1 MFRKTR
7 SQPCFCHSGK
17 ALALGSVLL
26 SLLSSPAYAAD
37 WTGAVDNDWFN
48 AGNWS
53 GGVPTTGMTGYID
66 TTVNAPEITSAGAVS
81 RYTYVGNTATGAL
94 TVSEGGTLTASGS
107 INIGQNLGSEG
118 MVVVTGAGSSLAAN
132 GPSLSVGYSGA
143 GTLTVSDGGRVTS
156 TSSSVIGFVT
166 SGIGTALVTGAGS
179 LWESQNYFFVGHN
192 GTGTLTISSGGQVT
206 SAELTALGYFATGVG
221 TATVTGAGSSWESG
235 NYYFIGNYGTG
246 TLTVSGGGRVT
257 STAASYLGYRAGS
270 EGTAF
275 VTGVGSS
282 WETSTDFNVGS
293 SGTGFLTV
301 SDGGRVTSTTYS
313 AIGAVAGSE
322 GAAIVTGVG
331 SIFESRG
338 QLRVGASGTGT
349 LTVSDGGLVSS
360 TGTMFIAL
368 NAGSTGTLNI
378 GAASGD
384 AAAAAGQVTAPT
396 IRFGGGTGTLVL
408 NHTDGCGADGMGCS
422 SLVGGVETAGA
433 AGSDTGLTISSA
445 LTGTGSILAQSGVT
459 SFTGNMSAFTG
470 STTVSD
476 TARLFLDN
484 AYGGNMTVADGGILS
499 ANNTVAGNVTIN
511 NDGLLK
517 GNGTIGGDAS
527 INAGGRVA
535 PGNSIGT
542 INVGGDVNFAA
553 GSVYDVEVNAAGQS
567 DRIIA
572 TGDTN
577 IAGGT
582 INILPE
588 AGGTYAVGT
597 TYTFLTAAT
606 INGAF
611 DAVTLN
617 TSSMFLDAALSYDA
631 NNAYATLTRN
641 STSFASLAGTPNEVR
656 TAEALDTM
664 TGSNAVYNTIAGLST
679 AAEAE
684 GASRALADE
693 LHAGIRGSLAA
704 ESHRMGNLVG
714 QRVAFSSPQMYVP
727 RQEVKAA
734 PQGAAPATADSSPYE
749 RSLRPLSDIARQSE
763 TTMWAEVTGGKTERE
778 GDNYNTQ
785 AFIHDTEGVVFGIE
799 RRRTGEKGWLAGL
812 AFGYEQSDYEVKSRP
827 ASGDGKHYRA
837 MAYGTG
843 EAGVLSLRAGAGYG
857 YHTLDTRRHVVFS
870 GYDSVQK
877 AEYDAQTVGGFGE
890 VAAIFSPF
898 GKMYVEPFARASY
911 GAVYLSDIEESGGD
925 GALNAQSDAFA
936 EGSSLIGLRGS
947 QALSFH
953 GAQKAC
959 HPAGLLNPCGLLKAE
974 AGWRHL
980 IGQDSPKG
988 TYSFR
993 GSESFVAQ
1001 GADAPRDALEVKV
1014 GLDVALTGQ
1023 AKFGVSYDGSFAPEA
1038 SSNAIRAGLIWRW

>member
-1 MFRKTR
+1 MFQKTR
-7 SQPCFCHSGK
+7 SQPCFCPSGK

-26 SLLSSPAYAAD
+26 SLLSSPAYAAA

-53 GGVPTTGMTGYID
+53 GGVPTAGVTGIIN
-66 TTVNAPEITSAGAVS
+66 TTTNAPEITSAGAES
-81 RYTYVGNTATGAL
+81 GTAIIGNTATGAL
-94 TVSEGGTLTASGS
+94 TVSDGGTLTSTTSHIGLTFGS
-107 INIGQNLGSEG
+107 TGTA
-118 MVVVTGAGSSLAAN
+118 VVTGAGSSWEIL
-132 GPSLSVGYSGA
+132 GELSASYAGSGS
-143 GTLTVSDGGRVTS
+143 LTVSDGGRVTS

-179 LWESQNYFFVGHN
+179 LWESQNHFFVGHN

-206 SAELTALGYFATGVG
+206 SAELIALGYFATGVG
-221 TATVTGAGSSWESG
+221 TATVTGSGSRLESG
-235 NYYFIGNYGTG
+235 SAFSVGALGTG
-246 TLTVSGGGRVT
+246 TLT
-257 STAASYLGYRAGS
+257 
-270 EGTAF
+270 
-275 VTGVGSS
+275 
-282 WETSTDFNVGS
+282 
-293 SGTGFLTV
+293 
-301 SDGGRVTSTTYS
+301 
-313 AIGAVAGSE
+313 I
-322 GAAIVTGVG
+322 
-331 SIFESRG
+331 
-338 QLRVGASGTGT
+338 
-349 LTVSDGGLVSS
+349 SDGGLVSS
-360 TGTMFIAL
+360 TGTMYIAQ
-368 NAGSTGTLNI
+368 NAGSTGTFNI

-396 IRFGGGTGTLVL
+396 IRFGGGTGTMVL

-422 SLVGGVETAGA
+422 SLVGGIETAGA

-445 LTGTGSILAQSGVT
+445 ITGTGSILAQSGVT
-459 SFTGNMSAFTG
+459 SFTGDMAAFTG

-484 AYGGNMTVADGGILS
+484 AYGGNMTVADGGTLS

-572 TGDTN
+572 TGDAN

-597 TYTFLTAAT
+597 TYTFLTAAN
-606 INGAF
+606 INGTF

-617 TSSMFLDAALSYDA
+617 TASMFLDAALSYDA
-631 NNAYATLTRN
+631 SNVYATLTRN

-684 GASRALADE
+684 GAIRALADE

-704 ESHRMGNLVG
+704 ESHRMGTLVG

-727 RQEVKAA
+727 RQDVKAA
-734 PQGAAPATADSSPYE
+734 LQGAAPATADSSPYE

-877 AEYDAQTVGGFGE
+877 ADYDAQTVGGFGE

-898 GKMYVEPFARASY
+898 GKVYVEPFARASY
-911 GAVYLSDIEESGGD
+911 GAVYLSDIEEGGGD
-925 GALNAQSDAFA
+925 GALSAQSDAFA

-1038 SSNAIRAGLIWRW
+1038 SSNAIRAGLNWRW

>member
-7 SQPCFCHSGK
+7 SPPCFCHSGK

-26 SLLSSPAYAAD
+26 SLLSSPAYAAT

-66 TTVNAPEITSAGAVS
+66 TTVNAPVITGAAAGSAH
-81 RYTYVGNTATGAL
+81 VGNTATGAL
-94 TVSEGGTLTASGS
+94 TISGGGTLTSGVGFVGYHASGV
-107 INIGQNLGSEG
+107 GT
-118 MVVVTGAGSSLAAN
+118 VTGAGSLWETSAHFNVGSSSTGTLTVSNGGRVKSTTYSSLGNVAGATATAF
-132 GPSLSVGYSGA
+132 VSGA
-143 GTLTVSDGGRVTS
+143 GSSWESGSHISLGTGGTGTLTVSDGGRVTITTNSMMGYHASGVGTAIVTGTGSLWESGGDFFVGLNGTGTLTVSDGGRVTS
-156 TSSSVIGFVT
+156 ATASYIG
-166 SGIGTALVTGAGS
+166 SNAS
-179 LWESQNYFFVGHN
+179 
-192 GTGTLTISSGGQVT
+192 
-206 SAELTALGYFATGVG
+206 GVG
-221 TATVTGAGSSWESG
+221 TAVVTGSGSRWESG
-235 NYYFIGNYGTG
+235 N
-246 TLTVSGGGRVT
+246 
-257 STAASYLGYRAGS
+257 
-270 EGTAF
+270 AF
-275 VTGVGSS
+275 YVGH
-282 WETSTDFNVGS
+282 
-293 SGTGFLTV
+293 
-301 SDGGRVTSTTYS
+301 
-313 AIGAVAGSE
+313 A
-322 GAAIVTGVG
+322 
-331 SIFESRG
+331 
-338 QLRVGASGTGT
+338 GTGT

-360 TGTMFIAL
+360 TATMIIA
-368 NAGSTGTLNI
+368 NAASSTGTLNI

-396 IRFGGGTGTLVL
+396 IRFGGGTGTMVL

-422 SLVGGVETAGA
+422 SLVGGIETAGA

-445 LTGTGSILAQSGVT
+445 ITGAGSILAQTGVT
-459 SFTGNMSAFTG
+459 SFTGDMSAFTG

-484 AYGGNMTVADGGILS
+484 AYGGNMTVADGGLLS

-572 TGDTN
+572 TGDAN

-582 INILPE
+582 VNILPE

-597 TYTFLTAAT
+597 TYTFLTAAN
-606 INGAF
+606 INGTF

-617 TSSMFLDAALSYDA
+617 TASMFLDAALSYDA
-631 NNAYATLTRN
+631 SNAYATLTRN
-641 STSFASLAGTPNEVR
+641 STSFASVAATPNEVR

-684 GASRALADE
+684 GAIRALADE

-763 TTMWAEVTGGKTERE
+763 TTMWAEVTGGKAERD

-785 AFIHDTEGVVFGIE
+785 PFIHDTEGVVFGIE

-877 AEYDAQTVGGFGE
+877 ADYDAQTVGGFGE

-898 GKMYVEPFARASY
+898 GKVYVEPFARASY
-911 GAVYLSDIEESGGD
+911 GAVYLSDIEEGGGD
-925 GALNAQSDAFA
+925 GALSAQSDAFA

-1038 SSNAIRAGLIWRW
+1038 SSNAIRAGLSWRW

>member
-26 SLLSSPAYAAD
+26 SLLSSPAYAAA
-37 WTGAVDNDWFN
+37 WTGAIDNDWFN
-48 AGNWS
+48 AGNWNT
-53 GGVPTTGMTGYID
+53 GVVPTAVVDGYIN
-66 TTVNAPEITSAGAVS
+66 TIVNAPEITSAGAVS
-81 RYTYVGNTATGAL
+81 RYTYVGSTATGAL
-94 TVSEGGTLTASGS
+94 TVSEGGTLTSAGTSSVG
-107 INIGQNLGSEG
+107 NN
-118 MVVVTGAGSSLAAN
+118 AGS
-132 GPSLSVGYSGA
+132 
-143 GTLTVSDGGRVTS
+143 T
-156 TSSSVIGFVT
+156 
-166 SGIGTALVTGAGS
+166 GTATVTGAGS
-179 LWESQNYFFVGHN
+179 LWESQNYFFIGNN
-192 GTGTLTISSGGQVT
+192 GTGT
-206 SAELTALGYFATGVG
+206 
-221 TATVTGAGSSWESG
+221 
-235 NYYFIGNYGTG
+235 
-246 TLTVSGGGRVT
+246 
-257 STAASYLGYRAGS
+257 
-270 EGTAF
+270 
-275 VTGVGSS
+275 
-282 WETSTDFNVGS
+282 
-293 SGTGFLTV
+293 LTV
-301 SDGGRVTSTTYS
+301 SDGGRVTSAGTS
-313 AIGAVAGSE
+313 SVGNNAGST
-322 GAAIVTGVG
+322 GTAMVTGTGSLWSSGSFFTVG
-331 SIFESRG
+331 SFGPGTLTISDGGRVTSAAGSYIGEWASSTGTATVTGSGSRWESG
-338 QLRVGASGTGT
+338 NAFYVGNAGTGTGT
-349 LTVSDGGLVSS
+349 LTISDGGLVSS
-360 TGTMFIAL
+360 TGTMYIAQ

-396 IRFGGGTGTLVL
+396 IRFGGGAGTMVL
-408 NHTDGCGADGMGCS
+408 NHTDGCGAAGMGCS

-445 LTGTGSILAQSGVT
+445 LTGAGSILAQSGVT

-517 GNGTIGGDAS
+517 GNGSIGGDAS

-572 TGDTN
+572 TGDAN

-582 INILPE
+582 VNILPE

-597 TYTFLTAAT
+597 TYTFLTAAN

-617 TSSMFLDAALSYDA
+617 TASMFLDAALSYDA
-631 NNAYATLTRN
+631 SNAYATLTRN
-641 STSFASLAGTPNEVR
+641 STSFASVAATPNEVR

-684 GASRALADE
+684 GAIRALTDE

-704 ESHRMGNLVG
+704 ESHRLGNLVG

-734 PQGAAPATADSSPYE
+734 LQGAAPATADSSPFE
-749 RSLRPLSDIARQSE
+749 RSLRPLPDIARQSE
-763 TTMWAEVTGGKTERE
+763 TTMWAEATGGKTERE

-877 AEYDAQTVGGFGE
+877 ADYDAQTVGGFGE

-898 GKMYVEPFARASY
+898 GKVYVEPFARASY
-911 GAVYLSDIEESGGD
+911 GAVYLSDIEEGGGD
-925 GALNAQSDAFA
+925 GALSAQSDAFA

-980 IGQDSPKG
+980 IGKDSPKG

-1038 SSNAIRAGLIWRW
+1038 SSSAIRGGLGWRW

>member
-1 MFRKTR
+1 MVTGTG
-7 SQPCFCHSGK
+7 SLWSSGSFFTV
-17 ALALGSVLL
+17 GSFG
-26 SLLSSPAYAAD
+26 P
-37 WTGAVDNDWFN
+37 
-48 AGNWS
+48 
-53 GGVPTTGMTGYID
+53 
-66 TTVNAPEITSAGAVS
+66 
-81 RYTYVGNTATGAL
+81 
-94 TVSEGGTLTASGS
+94 GTLT
-107 INIGQNLGSEG
+107 I
-118 MVVVTGAGSSLAAN
+118 
-132 GPSLSVGYSGA
+132 
-143 GTLTVSDGGRVTS
+143 SDGGRVTS
-156 TSSSVIGFVT
+156 AAGSYIGEWASST
-166 SGIGTALVTGAGS
+166 GTATVTGSGS
-179 LWESQNYFFVGHN
+179 RWESGNAFYVGN
-192 GTGTLTISSGGQVT
+192 AGTGTLTI
-206 SAELTALGYFATGVG
+206 
-221 TATVTGAGSSWESG
+221 
-235 NYYFIGNYGTG
+235 
-246 TLTVSGGGRVT
+246 
-257 STAASYLGYRAGS
+257 
-270 EGTAF
+270 
-275 VTGVGSS
+275 
-282 WETSTDFNVGS
+282 
-293 SGTGFLTV
+293 
-301 SDGGRVTSTTYS
+301 
-313 AIGAVAGSE
+313 
-322 GAAIVTGVG
+322 
-331 SIFESRG
+331 
-338 QLRVGASGTGT
+338 
-349 LTVSDGGLVSS
+349 SDGGLVSS
-360 TGTMFIAL
+360 TGTMYIAQ

-396 IRFGGGTGTLVL
+396 IRFGGGAGTMVL
-408 NHTDGCGADGMGCS
+408 NHTDGCGAAGMGCS

-445 LTGTGSILAQSGVT
+445 LTGAGSILAQSGVT

-517 GNGTIGGDAS
+517 GNGSIGGDAS

-572 TGDTN
+572 TGDAN

-582 INILPE
+582 VNILPE

-597 TYTFLTAAT
+597 TYTFLTAAN

-617 TSSMFLDAALSYDA
+617 SASMFLDAALSYDA
-631 NNAYATLTRN
+631 SNAYATLTRN
-641 STSFASLAGTPNEVR
+641 STSFASVAATPNEVR
-656 TAEALDTM
+656 TAEALETM
-664 TGSNAVYNTIAGLST
+664 TGSNAIYNTIEGLST

-684 GASRALADE
+684 GAIRALTDE

-704 ESHRMGNLVG
+704 ESHRLGNLVG

-727 RQEVKAA
+727 RQDVKAA

-763 TTMWAEVTGGKTERE
+763 TTIWAEATGGKTERE

-799 RRRTGEKGWLAGL
+799 RRRTGEAGWLAGL

-877 AEYDAQTVGGFGE
+877 ADYDAQTVGGFGE

-898 GKMYVEPFARASY
+898 GKVYVEPFARASY

-925 GALNAQSDAFA
+925 GALNAQSDAFT
-936 EGSSLIGLRGS
+936 EGSSLIGIRGS

-980 IGQDSPKG
+980 IGKDSPKG

-1014 GLDVALTGQ
+1014 GLDVALTEQ
-1023 AKFGVSYDGSFAPEA
+1023 ARIGVGYDGSFAPEA
-1038 SSNAIRAGLIWRW
+1038 SSSAIRGGLGWRW

>member
-1 MFRKTR
+1 MFQKTR

-26 SLLSSPAYAAD
+26 SLLSSPAYAAE

-53 GGVPTTGMTGYID
+53 GGVPAAGGIGVID
-66 TTVNAPEITSAGAVS
+66 TTVNAPEITSAGAVAG
-81 RYTYVGNTATGAL
+81 YTYVGNTATGAL
-94 TVSEGGTLTASGS
+94 TVSDGGTLTSSSYSYIGINAGS
-107 INIGQNLGSEG
+107 TGTAT
-118 MVVVTGAGSSLAAN
+118 VTGAGSSWTISGHLTAGNNGTGMLTILDGAAVN
-132 GPSLSVGYSGA
+132 NVMGYIALSATGVGEVTVSGVGSTWTNWGEIRVGQSGT

-156 TSSSVIGFVT
+156 AGTSSVGNNAGST
-166 SGIGTALVTGAGS
+166 GTAMVTGTGS
-179 LWESQNYFFVGHN
+179 LWSSGSFFTVGSF
-192 GTGTLTISSGGQVT
+192 GPGTLTI
-206 SAELTALGYFATGVG
+206 
-221 TATVTGAGSSWESG
+221 
-235 NYYFIGNYGTG
+235 
-246 TLTVSGGGRVT
+246 
-257 STAASYLGYRAGS
+257 
-270 EGTAF
+270 
-275 VTGVGSS
+275 
-282 WETSTDFNVGS
+282 
-293 SGTGFLTV
+293 
-301 SDGGRVTSTTYS
+301 SDGGRVTS
-313 AIGAVAGSE
+313 AAGSYIGE
-322 GAAIVTGVG
+322 WASSTGTATVTGSGSRWESGNAFYVG
-331 SIFESRG
+331 NAG
-338 QLRVGASGTGT
+338 TGTGT
-349 LTVSDGGLVSS
+349 LTISDGGLVSS
-360 TGTMFIAL
+360 TGTMYIAQ

-396 IRFGGGTGTLVL
+396 IRFGGGAGTMVL
-408 NHTDGCGADGMGCS
+408 NHTDGCGAAGMGCS

-445 LTGTGSILAQSGVT
+445 LTGAGSILAQSGVT

-517 GNGTIGGDAS
+517 GNGSIGGDAS

-572 TGDTN
+572 TGDAN

-582 INILPE
+582 VNILPE

-606 INGAF
+606 INGTF

-617 TSSMFLDAALSYDA
+617 SASMFLDAALSYDA
-631 NNAYATLTRN
+631 SNAYATLTRN
-641 STSFASLAGTPNEVR
+641 STSFASVAATPNEVR
-656 TAEALDTM
+656 TAEALETM
-664 TGSNAVYNTIAGLST
+664 TGSNAIYNTIEGLST

-684 GASRALADE
+684 GAIRALTDE

-704 ESHRMGNLVG
+704 ESHRLGNLVG

-727 RQEVKAA
+727 RQDVKAA

-763 TTMWAEVTGGKTERE
+763 TTIWAEATGGKTERE

-877 AEYDAQTVGGFGE
+877 ADYDAQTVGGFGE

-898 GKMYVEPFARASY
+898 GKVYVEPFARASY
-911 GAVYLSDIEESGGD
+911 GAVYLSDIEEGGGD
-925 GALNAQSDAFA
+925 GALSAQSDAFA

-1038 SSNAIRAGLIWRW
+1038 SSNAIRAGLNWRW